1 MTASIFRA
9 LGPYGSTTPLAGG
22 AAGSGVEKQASMV
35 FNRKQKSVR
44 LNWGAVPGQAYRVQ
58 YKDGFTNG
66 DWIDIA
72 PDIVAEGA
80 AASVSLPKESEE
92 RLYRILVVRG

>member
-9 LGPYGSTTPLAGG
+9 LGASGSTVISAGG
-22 AAGSGVEKQASMV
+22 GAGPGMENQASMV

-58 YKDGFTNG
+58 YKDGFSSG
-66 DWIDIA
+66 DWIDVA
-72 PDIVAEGA
+72 PDIVAEGT

-92 RLYRILVVRG
+92 RLYRILVIR